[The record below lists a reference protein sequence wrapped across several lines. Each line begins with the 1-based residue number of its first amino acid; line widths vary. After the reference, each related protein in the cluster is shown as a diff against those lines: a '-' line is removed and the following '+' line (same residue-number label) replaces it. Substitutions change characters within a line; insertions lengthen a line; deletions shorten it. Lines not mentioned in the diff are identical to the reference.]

1 MTHTQVGIVFNPS
14 KIQRSALEAAL
25 TDAGAPDPAHW
36 FETTPDDPG
45 QGPARD
51 ALAAG
56 CDLVIVAGGD
66 GTVRAVAEVLVGTGT
81 ALGIV
86 PQGTGNLLAR
96 NLGVPLN
103 GPKAALRRIAE
114 AEPRPI
120 DVGWIETDDGKRR
133 AFVVM
138 VGIGLDAH
146 MLAETDDDL
155 KSKAGWL
162 AYVEALGRA
171 VAASEVI
178 DLTIA
183 IDGGHAQEVTAHTV
197 LVGNCGAL
205 QGGVTLLPDAA
216 FDDGLLDLLAI
227 SSEGIAQWADTLRS
241 MVWDNGILRL
251 FVRDKKATSTGTVE
265 HAQAREV
272 RVELPEPRAFEID
285 GEEAGEVRAFTAT
298 IEAGALLVR
307 A

>member
-14 KIQRSALEAAL
+14 KIERSALETAWA
-25 TDAGAPDPAHW
+25 DADDQAPATW

-66 GTVRAVAEVLVGTGT
+66 GTVRAVAEVLAGTGV

-86 PQGTGNLLAR
+86 PRGTGNLLAR
-96 NLGVPLN
+96 NLGVPLT
-103 GPKAALRRIAE
+103 GPKAALKRIAE

-120 DVGWIETDDGKRR
+120 DVGWIEADGAERQ

-171 VAASEVI
+171 LAASEVI
-178 DLTIA
+178 DLTIG
-183 IDGGHAQEVTAHTV
+183 IDGGQAQDVKAHTV

-216 FDDGLLDLLAI
+216 PDDGVLDVLAI
-227 SSEGIAQWADTLRS
+227 SSEGVVQWADTLRS
-241 MVWDNGILRL
+241 MVWENGILRL
-251 FVRDKKATSTGTVE
+251 FARDKKATSTDTVE